1 MGGASTAKGGSAASS
16 RPSDSNLSAAA
27 AAEAPGPSK
36 YLRGLP
42 SRGLFSSTVI
52 SSNPGSMRVWVCEHD
67 TSPPEDQIIKTNT
80 TNILIRALQLSK
92 QRGDPSEKKDVKTR
106 STVEGNKNKR
116 SSERTSDVS
125 TTAKRAKMTNE
136 SASTRLGE
144 SSSGPSEIDFQG
156 LTVERLRALLKERSL
171 SVRGRKDE
179 LIARLKEGEGDDKE
193 EPKR

>member
-16 RPSDSNLSAAA
+16 RPSDSNLSGAAA
-27 AAEAPGPSK
+27 TAPGPSK

-42 SRGLFSSTVI
+42 SRGLFSSTVT

-106 STVEGNKNKR
+106 STVEGNKTKR

-136 SASTRLGE
+136 SASTRQGE

-179 LIARLKEGEGDDKE
+179 LIARLKEGEGDDRE